1 MTGFNTAHHP
11 DFQFEKHRLGKTK
24 AFSLNKAKA
33 MAVVF
38 DIGPSGGSV
47 RMRKGGEEKKI
58 YVQNTIKSAEDH

>member
-24 AFSLNKAKA
+24 AFSLNKA

-38 DIGPSGGSV
+38 DIGPSGGGV
-47 RMRKGGEEKKI
+47 RMRKGGEEKKM